1 MMAQRLGAFKI
12 MEFPNNSI
20 NSDKFTGLFGK
31 FLKIFEGKC
40 GEMRP
45 RKPVP
50 TAGFV
55 RRHNQARG
63 NSATARQARDNGKC
77 GDLRGLAYFLVR
89 TPGSS

>member
-50 TAGFV
+50 TAGAR
-55 RRHNQARG
+55 RRHNQVRR
-63 NSATARQARDNGKC
+63 NSATTRQARYNGKC
-77 GDLRGLAYFLVR
+77 AEMRV
-89 TPGSS
+89 